1 MRTIEMPLI
10 NCEIYL
16 HLKWSKKCI
25 LVTGTA
31 ANHISEFKITDTNL
45 YVPGVT
51 LSTQK
56 NVKLLK

>member
-1 MRTIEMPLI
+1 MPLI